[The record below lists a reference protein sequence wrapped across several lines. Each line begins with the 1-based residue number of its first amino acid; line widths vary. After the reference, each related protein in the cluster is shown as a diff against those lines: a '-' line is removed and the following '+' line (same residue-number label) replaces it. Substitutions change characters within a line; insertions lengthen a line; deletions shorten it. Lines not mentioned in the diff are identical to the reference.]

1 MISNR
6 TSLFGRRDFLR
17 IGSLGALGISL
28 DGVLRAGA
36 KRDISC
42 ILLWQSGGC
51 GHLDTFD
58 LKPDAPK
65 EIRGE
70 FKPIP
75 TNVPGIQICEHLPFT
90 ARQADKFTILRSMK
104 SRENNHERAINYLL
118 TGYLPL
124 PTLEFPSVGSVISKE
139 LGSKNGLPP
148 YVAVPNTFPSY
159 GAGYLGGS
167 YNPFIAGDP
176 NVSGYQPRDLTLPAD
191 VDWTRVGNR
200 NFLLKQMDAK
210 FRAIEASTDMA
221 AMDSFYQKAY
231 DLLKSP
237 AARKAFD
244 IGAEKESL
252 RERYGRTPV
261 GQGALL
267 ARRLVESGV
276 RFVTVAKG
284 WLNYDTHGDNFNIM
298 KKALLPEFDRAFA
311 GLLEDLHERGML
323 DTTLVIAMGEF
334 GRTPKSERCRGARPS
349 LQGVVDRAGRRGYSR
364 RASAGCHRQ
373 ERRASHRSSR
383 RAGRPSLHHL
393 HAVRCRSRAR
403 VSDSDRPAGKAREWR
418 AVHSGAISVSS
429 GSICPGG
436 PGNSS
441 GDDVVYYV
449 AVHVG

>member
-17 IGSLGALGISL
+17 IGSLGALGVSL

-36 KRDISC
+36 KKDISC

-90 ARQADKFTILRSMK
+90 AKQADKFTILRSMK

-124 PTLEFPSVGSVISKE
+124 PTLEFPSMGSVISKE
-139 LGSKNGLPP
+139 LGPKNGLPP

-159 GAGYLGGS
+159 GGGYLGGA

-176 NVSGYQPRDLTLPAD
+176 NVSGYQVRDLTLPAD
-191 VDWTRVGNR
+191 VDWTRVANR
-200 NFLLKQMDAK
+200 NFLVKQMDAK
-210 FRAIEASTDMA
+210 FRAIESSTDMA

-237 AARKAFD
+237 AARMAFD

-284 WLNYDTHGDNFNIM
+284 WLNYDTHGDNFNTM

-334 GRTPKSERCRGARPS
+334 GRTPKVNEA
-349 LQGVVDRAGRRGYSR
+349 AGRDHHSK
-364 RASAGCHRQ
+364 AWSIALAGAGIPGGRVLGATDQ
-373 ERRASHRSSR
+373 NGVQVTDLPVEPEDLLFTIYTLLGVDPAREYQTPI
-383 RAGRPSLHHL
+383 GRPVKPVNGGHF
-393 HAVRCRSRAR
+393 
-403 VSDSDRPAGKAREWR
+403 
-418 AVHSGAISVSS
+418 I
-429 GSICPGG
+429 PGLL
-436 PGNSS
+436 S
-441 GDDVVYYV
+441 
-449 AVHVG
+449 

>member
-1 MISNR
+1 MISNH

-17 IGSLGALGISL
+17 IGSLGALGVSL

-36 KRDISC
+36 KKDISC

-70 FKPIP
+70 FQPIS

-90 ARQADKFTILRSMK
+90 AKQADKFTILRSMK

-124 PTLEFPSVGSVISKE
+124 PTLEFPSMGSVVSKE
-139 LGSKNGLPP
+139 LGPRNGLPP
-148 YVAVPNTFPSY
+148 YVAIPNTFPSY
-159 GAGYLGGS
+159 GGGYLGGA

-176 NVSGYQPRDLTLPAD
+176 NVSGYQVRDLTLPAD
-191 VDWTRVGNR
+191 VDWARVANR

-244 IGAEKESL
+244 ISAEKESL

-311 GLLEDLHERGML
+311 GLLEDLHDRGML

-334 GRTPKSERCRGARPS
+334 GRTPKVNDA
-349 LQGVVDRAGRRGYSR
+349 AGRDHHSK
-364 RASAGCHRQ
+364 AWSIALAGAGIPGGRVLGATDKNGVQ
-373 ERRASHRSSR
+373 VTDLPVEPEDLLFTIYTLFGVDPAREYQTSI
-383 RAGRPSLHHL
+383 GRPVKPVNGGHL
-393 HAVRCRSRAR
+393 
-403 VSDSDRPAGKAREWR
+403 
-418 AVHSGAISVSS
+418 I
-429 GSICPGG
+429 PGLL
-436 PGNSS
+436 S
-441 GDDVVYYV
+441 
-449 AVHVG
+449 

>member
-28 DGVLRAGA
+28 GGVLRAGA
-36 KRDISC
+36 KKDISC

-70 FKPIP
+70 FQPIS
-75 TNVPGIQICEHLPFT
+75 TNVPGIQICEHLPLT
-90 ARQADKFTILRSMK
+90 AKQADKFTILRSMK

-124 PTLEFPSVGSVISKE
+124 PTLEFPSMGSVISKE
-139 LGSKNGLPP
+139 LGPKNGLPP

-159 GAGYLGGS
+159 GGGYLGGA

-176 NVSGYQPRDLTLPAD
+176 NVSGYQVRDLTLPAD
-191 VDWTRVGNR
+191 VDWTRVANR

-210 FRAIEASTDMA
+210 FRAIEASADMA

-244 IGAEKESL
+244 IGAEKESM
-252 RERYGRTPV
+252 RDRYGRTPV

-311 GLLEDLHERGML
+311 GLLEDLSERGML

-334 GRTPKSERCRGARPS
+334 GRTPKVNDA
-349 LQGVVDRAGRRGYSR
+349 AGRDHHSK
-364 RASAGCHRQ
+364 AWSIALAGAGIPGGRVLGATDKNGVQ
-373 ERRASHRSSR
+373 VTDLPVEPEDLLFSIYTLFGVDPAREYQTSI
-383 RAGRPSLHHL
+383 GRPVKPVNGGHF
-393 HAVRCRSRAR
+393 
-403 VSDSDRPAGKAREWR
+403 
-418 AVHSGAISVSS
+418 I
-429 GSICPGG
+429 PGLLG
-436 PGNSS
+436 
-441 GDDVVYYV
+441 
-449 AVHVG
+449 

>member
-58 LKPDAPK
+58 LKPAAPK

-70 FKPIP
+70 FKPIS

-124 PTLEFPSVGSVISKE
+124 PTLEFPSMGSVISKE
-139 LGSKNGLPP
+139 LGSRNGLPP

-176 NVSGYQPRDLTLPAD
+176 NVSGYQARDLTLPAD

-244 IGAEKESL
+244 IGAEPESL

-311 GLLEDLHERGML
+311 GLLEDLHDRGML

-334 GRTPKSERCRGARPS
+334 GRTPKVNDA
-349 LQGVVDRAGRRGYSR
+349 AGRDHHSKAWSIALAGAGVPGGRVLGATDSNGVQVTDLPVEPEDLLFSIYSLFGVDPAR
-364 RASAGCHRQ
+364 EYQ
-373 ERRASHRSSR
+373 TPI
-383 RAGRPSLHHL
+383 GRPVKPVNGGRL
-393 HAVRCRSRAR
+393 
-403 VSDSDRPAGKAREWR
+403 
-418 AVHSGAISVSS
+418 I
-429 GSICPGG
+429 PGLLG
-436 PGNSS
+436 
-441 GDDVVYYV
+441 
-449 AVHVG
+449 

>member
-1 MISNR
+1 MISNC

-17 IGSLGALGISL
+17 IGSLGALGVSL

-36 KRDISC
+36 KKDISC

-70 FKPIP
+70 FKPIS

-90 ARQADKFTILRSMK
+90 AKQADKFTILRSMK

-124 PTLEFPSVGSVISKE
+124 PTLEFPSMGSVVSKE
-139 LGSKNGLPP
+139 LGPKNGLPP

-159 GAGYLGGS
+159 GGGYLGGA

-176 NVSGYQPRDLTLPAD
+176 NVSGYQVRDMTLPAD
-191 VDWTRVGNR
+191 VDWTRVANR

-210 FRAIEASTDMA
+210 FNAIESSTDMA
-221 AMDSFYQKAY
+221 AMDAFYQKAY

-334 GRTPKSERCRGARPS
+334 GRTPKVNDA
-349 LQGVVDRAGRRGYSR
+349 AGRDHHSK
-364 RASAGCHRQ
+364 AWSIALAGAGIPGGRVLGATDENGVQ
-373 ERRASHRSSR
+373 VIDLPVEPEDLLFTIYTILGVDPTREYQTPI
-383 RAGRPSLHHL
+383 GRPVKPVNGGHF
-393 HAVRCRSRAR
+393 
-403 VSDSDRPAGKAREWR
+403 
-418 AVHSGAISVSS
+418 I
-429 GSICPGG
+429 PGLL
-436 PGNSS
+436 S
-441 GDDVVYYV
+441 
-449 AVHVG
+449 

>member
-17 IGSLGALGISL
+17 IGSLGALGVSL

-36 KRDISC
+36 KKDISC

-90 ARQADKFTILRSMK
+90 AKQADKFTILRSMK

-124 PTLEFPSVGSVISKE
+124 PTLEFPSMGSVVSKE
-139 LGSKNGLPP
+139 LGPKNGLPP

-159 GAGYLGGS
+159 GGGYLGGA

-176 NVSGYQPRDLTLPAD
+176 NVSGYQVRDMTLPAD
-191 VDWTRVGNR
+191 VDWTRVANR

-210 FRAIEASTDMA
+210 FSAIESSTDMA
-221 AMDSFYQKAY
+221 AMDAFYQKAY

-334 GRTPKSERCRGARPS
+334 GRTPKVNDA
-349 LQGVVDRAGRRGYSR
+349 AGRDHHSK
-364 RASAGCHRQ
+364 AWSIALAGAGIPGGRVLGATDQ
-373 ERRASHRSSR
+373 NGVQVTDLPVEPEDLLFTIYTILGVDPTREYQTPI
-383 RAGRPSLHHL
+383 GRPVKPVNGGHF
-393 HAVRCRSRAR
+393 
-403 VSDSDRPAGKAREWR
+403 
-418 AVHSGAISVSS
+418 I
-429 GSICPGG
+429 PGLL
-436 PGNSS
+436 S
-441 GDDVVYYV
+441 
-449 AVHVG
+449 

>member
-1 MISNR
+1 MISNH

-17 IGSLGALGISL
+17 IGSLGALGVSL
-28 DGVLRAGA
+28 DGMLRAGT
-36 KRDISC
+36 KKDISC

-90 ARQADKFTILRSMK
+90 AKQADKFTILRSMK

-124 PTLEFPSVGSVISKE
+124 PTLEFPSMGSVVSKE
-139 LGSKNGLPP
+139 LGPKNGLPP

-159 GAGYLGGS
+159 GGGYLGGA

-176 NVSGYQPRDLTLPAD
+176 NVSGYQVRDLTLPAD
-191 VDWTRVGNR
+191 VDWTRVANR

-210 FRAIEASTDMA
+210 FRAIESSTDMA
-221 AMDSFYQKAY
+221 AMDAFYQKAY

-284 WLNYDTHGDNFNIM
+284 WLNYDTHGDNFNTM

-334 GRTPKSERCRGARPS
+334 GRTPKVNDA
-349 LQGVVDRAGRRGYSR
+349 AGRDHHSK
-364 RASAGCHRQ
+364 AWSIVLAGAGVPGGRVLGATDPNGVQ
-373 ERRASHRSSR
+373 VTDLPVEPEDLLFTIYTILGVDPAREYQTPI
-383 RAGRPSLHHL
+383 GRPVKPVNGGHF
-393 HAVRCRSRAR
+393 
-403 VSDSDRPAGKAREWR
+403 
-418 AVHSGAISVSS
+418 I
-429 GSICPGG
+429 PGLL
-436 PGNSS
+436 S
-441 GDDVVYYV
+441 
-449 AVHVG
+449 